1 MICKYIRLS
10 SKNKD
15 EKEQSQ
21 VIDAYLCKKGLV
33 ADNLVRENAVFK
45 GNKYDQALFQKLCR
59 TLNNADWIV
68 VSEVS
73 VIARNSISELCEI
86 IETCIKPNGLRLVVC
101 NVGFDIDF
109 SYNNPMVEMQMNLF
123 ASIAQ
128 MEKEVIRSRT
138 QTSIDRIKDEIDE
151 FGYHISKSGNKVT
164 KLGNGQAPSEKC
176 LAASAAMKRKRAL
189 ENENNAKFYKYL
201 VTFEEHNGKFSMNDR
216 ETNSKNWEKLA
227 YELNQL
233 GYLTSTGLPFTSM
246 RCRNAYRTL
255 KNLFFEN
262 KSESNRETGGDQ
274 KIQLRMEST
283 RKKVELNEGN
293 LEAERKR
300 FKNTVQT
307 LDVLL
312 AEDEDDMKD
321 ENTFKS
327 SSLPFSNWKKEL
339 FELFIQFNYCID
351 QENLTAFARQNNLM
365 ANSMIDRIND
375 EYFELLDDCLIEES
389 ENGWMM
395 NQYYYEQ
402 IKNKIQ

>member
-15 EKEQSQ
+15 EKEQSR
-21 VIDAYLCKKGLV
+21 VIDAYLYKKGLV
-33 ADNLVRENAVFK
+33 ADKLVRENAVFK
-45 GNKYDQALFQKLCR
+45 GKKYDQALFQKLCR
-59 TLNNADWIV
+59 TLNNADWVV

-86 IETCIKPNGLRLVVC
+86 IETCIKPNGLRLIVC
-101 NVGFDIDF
+101 NVGIDIDC
-109 SYNNPMVEMQMNLF
+109 SNMDAMTEMMLYIF
-123 ASIAQ
+123 AAVAK
-128 MEKEVIRSRT
+128 MEKDLIRART
-138 QTSIDRIKDEIDE
+138 QSSIDHIKKEIEE
-151 FGYHISKSGNKVT
+151 FGYHISKSGNRIT
-164 KLGNGQAPSEKC
+164 KLGTAQAPSDKC
-176 LAASAAMKRKRAL
+176 LAASAAVKRKRAL

-201 VTFEEHNGKFSMNDR
+201 VAFEERNGKFSINDR
-216 ETNSKNWEKLA
+216 ETNSKNWDKLA

-233 GYLTSTGLPFTSM
+233 GYLTSTGLPFNSM

-262 KSESNRETGGDQ
+262 KSESNSEIGGDQ
-274 KIQLRMEST
+274 KIQLQMEST
-283 RKKVELNEGN
+283 RKKVELDEGN

-300 FKNTVQT
+300 FKNTVQA

-321 ENTFKS
+321 ESTFKS

-339 FELFIQFNYCID
+339 FELFIQFDYCID

-365 ANSMIDRIND
+365 SNSMIDSIND
-375 EYFELLDDCLIEES
+375 EFFEFLDDCLIEEN
-389 ENGWMM
+389 ENGWIM
-395 NQYYYEQ
+395 NKDYYEQ
-402 IKNKIQ
+402 IKTEIQ

>member
-33 ADNLVRENAVFK
+33 ADKLVRENAVFK
-45 GNKYDQALFQKLCR
+45 GKKYDQALFQKLCR

-109 SYNNPMVEMQMNLF
+109 SYSNPMVEMQMNLF

-128 MEKEVIRSRT
+128 MEKEVIQTRT
-138 QTSIDRIKDEIDE
+138 QTAIDRIKDEINE
-151 FGYHISKSGNKVT
+151 FGYHISKSGNRVT
-164 KLGNGQAPSEKC
+164 KLGNGQAPSDKC
-176 LAASAAMKRKRAL
+176 LAASAAAKRKRAL
-189 ENENNAKFYKYL
+189 DNENNMKFYQYFIA
-201 VTFEEHNGKFSMNDR
+201 FEEKNGKFSENDR
-216 ETNSKNWEKLA
+216 ITNARNWEKLA
-227 YELNQL
+227 DELNQH
-233 GYLTSTGLPFTSM
+233 GFLTSSGLPFDSM

-262 KSESNRETGGDQ
+262 KLEPNRETGSGQ

-283 RKKVELNEGN
+283 RKKVELDEGN

-300 FKNTVQT
+300 FKNTVQA

-312 AEDEDDMKD
+312 AEDKDDMKD
-321 ENTFKS
+321 KNTFKS

-339 FELFIQFNYCID
+339 FELFIQFDYCID

-402 IKNKIQ
+402 IKNKIL